1 MLDPTTVTAVLAPAL
16 PYLLRTGDQLAS
28 QAAERLG
35 EHTWTLA
42 TRLWERLADAVRG
55 RPAAEEVVQDV
66 AANPQDADA
75 RAALSYQVRKLAQED
90 PELAAALEQL
100 IADAERGDVT
110 AAGDRSVATSGGVR
124 DSVIIT
130 GDDADVQR

>member
-1 MLDPTTVTAVLAPAL
+1 MLDPATVTAVLAPAL

-28 QAAERLG
+28 QAADRLG
-35 EHTWTLA
+35 EHTWKLA

-55 RPAAEEVVQDV
+55 RPAAEEVMQDV

-75 RAALSYQVRKLAQED
+75 RAALTYQVRKLVQED
-90 PELAAALEQL
+90 PELGAALEEL
-100 IADAERGDVT
+100 IAQAQHTTVT
-110 AAGDRSVATSGGVR
+110 AAGTRSVATSGGVR

-130 GDDADVQR
+130 GDNADVQR

>member
-1 MLDPTTVTAVLAPAL
+1 MLDPATITAVLAPAL

-28 QAAERLG
+28 QAADRLG
-35 EHTWTLA
+35 EHTWNLA

-55 RPAAEEVVQDV
+55 RPAAQEVIQDV

-75 RAALSYQVRKLAQED
+75 RAALAYQVRKLVQED
-90 PELAAALEQL
+90 PELGAALEQL
-100 IADAERGDVT
+100 IAQAEHGGVT

-124 DSVIIT
+124 DSVFIT
-130 GDDADVQR
+130 GDNADVQR

>member
-1 MLDPTTVTAVLAPAL
+1 MIDPATVTAVLAPAL

-28 QAAERLG
+28 QAADRLG
-35 EHTWTLA
+35 EHTWNLA

-75 RAALSYQVRKLAQED
+75 RAALVYQVRKLVQED
-90 PELAAALEQL
+90 PELAEALEEL
-100 IADAERGDVT
+100 IAEAERSGVS
-110 AAGDRSVATSGGVR
+110 AAGTRNVAVGDKVT
-124 DSVIIT
+124 DSVINT
-130 GDDADVQR
+130 GDGANIQR